1 MSFLDFKKL
10 FMDPQPED
18 YMELSEMASLSKG
31 PMAPIVTAVYEKQPI
46 IVSLRSNRK
55 LHGYIKAV
63 DRHWNMIL
71 EQVIEFTPQPKT
83 KSDGPPPEPRRRK
96 INRLFLRGDN
106 VICVFPN
113 PQPM

>member
-1 MSFLDFKKL
+1 ME
-10 FMDPQPED
+10 PQPED
-18 YMELSEMASLSKG
+18 SMELSEMASLNKG
-31 PMAPIVTAVYEKQPI
+31 PMAPIVNAVYEKQPI

-55 LHGYIKAV
+55 LHAYIKAV

-71 EQVIEFTPQPKT
+71 EQVIEITPQPPSK
-83 KSDGPPPEPRRRK
+83 DGGPPPEPRRRK

>member
-1 MSFLDFKKL
+1 
-10 FMDPQPED
+10 MDPQPED
-18 YMELSEMASLSKG
+18 SMELSEMASLSRG

-71 EQVIEFTPQPKT
+71 EQVIEITPQKISKAGET
-83 KSDGPPPEPRRRK
+83 QSEPRTRK

-113 PQPM
+113 PHIV